1 MTLCLLFT
9 VPALVLAGTS
19 TCVVAFS
26 PDDVHFSTYD
36 GYDVVELARGMSVPD
51 PGKPALPEVPLTLAV
66 PAGARV
72 MRVTAT
78 PLAAEDL
85 AGDFNLVPSQPA
97 RPLSRP
103 GGRFSPPDPAV
114 YSSDAEFPGR
124 TCREYRTGTAT
135 GFRLVSVSLFPL
147 QYRPAQ
153 GRLTLTTRMLVKVD
167 YDEGAEPVP
176 TLTKGQRDRAAASL
190 ARLVANPSDV
200 GRFGPDVAVTDLPEI
215 SYLVVTNDAMA
226 PEFQPFLD
234 YRTGRG
240 LRAELRTVEWID
252 RNYPGR
258 DLQERIRNLIIDY
271 FQHRGLSYVL
281 LAGDN
286 LQVPGRRIRLNVFD
300 EQGDIP
306 TDLYYGDLD
315 FSWDSNHNNLFG
327 EMDDSVDLYADVF
340 VGRASVDNVRQAR
353 NFVAKVMT
361 YEGNPAADYVKRSL
375 LPSGWLWRSMGYHGR
390 FVNDSIANLT
400 PTGWTDRKMED
411 PSSSAVVADSF
422 DHGFAIF
429 DPAGHG
435 NSGGVYDESGRAI
448 YTSGQA
454 NSQRNRRRYAI
465 MTSLA
470 CDPGDFEA
478 EDCLAEYAMNC
489 DSAGCIGVMM
499 NSRYGWGTPPQ
510 MGPSELLCVRFY
522 DFLFNQ
528 SEFGLGSCH
537 DRSREAYAGAAQWDA
552 LWRWCMTEFNLFG
565 DPALDVWTD
574 VPEQLS
580 VACADT
586 VRTGNGDLPVTV
598 TSNGGPV
605 SGAEVCAWK
614 GPDVFATAR
623 TNGSGEVLL
632 TINPATVGSLS
643 VTATAHNC
651 LPVSKSVVV
660 AAGAP
665 EPYVVFGR
673 CSIDDTGQPNPNG
686 ILEPG
691 ETGVL
696 TLVVTNAGSAA
707 ATNARVV
714 LRETSAGGSVP
725 DSLAEFGFIGAG
737 DSARTSDLA
746 VAALPDAYPGSTL
759 EFAATV
765 ISDQSSWEFSFG
777 VELGYPGRTCA
788 DIDTGAAALTV
799 TATGAVGFDFEAGH
813 AGRGFRYPKSD
824 TSCLNL
830 ASFCLTG
837 SPGYVADRFYGL
849 GGVRDADWL
858 LVESL
863 YARAPIWNAHELLFS
878 AFDDAGHP
886 GCNVLVRQNAF
897 SIGGA
902 RWVILV
908 YDVLNRGGEG
918 ISGYAGIL
926 ADFDVRAGDRF
937 HDLAYT
943 DAGLAT
949 AYMRSVSIGNRY
961 VGVKLLS
968 AGAPSYPEC
977 IDHGRYV
984 YPDSGLSEDMKY
996 RIMAGQLGA
1005 SGSDRPYNWSIA
1017 VSTGPLDL
1025 GVGTTR
1031 RVAFAF
1037 VGEQDSL
1044 SYLDACRECQ
1054 QWYDANVGVEEEQEP
1069 MAHTSR
1075 PMASIIRGRLLLPA
1089 SGVGRDLSAC
1099 AHAQAE
1105 ASGVLYGITGRK
1117 VAELR
1122 PGAND
1127 ISRLPAGVYLLR
1139 LTADG
1144 TTTSRRITF
1153 IR

>member
-1 MTLCLLFT
+1 MKMTLCLLFT

-19 TCVVAFS
+19 TYVAAFS
-26 PDDVHFSTYD
+26 PDDVHFSTSR
-36 GYDVVELARGMSVPD
+36 GYDVVQLARGMSVPD
-51 PGKPALPEVPLTLAV
+51 PGKPALPEVPVTLAV

-72 MRVTAT
+72 TRVTAT

-85 AGDFNLVPSQPA
+85 VGDFNLAPSQPA
-97 RPLSRP
+97 RPFSKP
-103 GGRFSPPDPAV
+103 GGRFSPPDPAI

-124 TCREYRTGTAT
+124 ACREYRTGSAA

-147 QYRPAQ
+147 QYRPAR

-167 YDEGAEPVP
+167 YNEHAEPVL
-176 TLTKGQRDRAAASL
+176 TLTEGQRDRASASL
-190 ARLVANPSDV
+190 ARLVANPSDLD
-200 GRFGPDVAVTDLPEI
+200 RFGPGVAVTDLPEI

-226 PEFQPFLD
+226 PELQPFLD
-234 YRTGRG
+234 YRTSRG
-240 LRAELRTVEWID
+240 LRTEMRTVEWID

-286 LQVPGRRIRLNVFD
+286 LQVPGRRIRLDVFD

-327 EMDDSVDLYADVF
+327 EMEDSVDLYADVL
-340 VGRASVDNVRQAR
+340 VGRASVDNVKQVR

-361 YEGNPAADYVKRSL
+361 YEGNPAADYIKRSL
-375 LPSGWLWRSMGYHGR
+375 LPSGWLWRSIGYHGR
-390 FVNDSIANLT
+390 FVNDSIANIT
-400 PTGWTDRKMED
+400 PTGWTDRKMEN
-411 PSSSAVVADSF
+411 PPSSAVVADSF

-454 NSQRNRRRYAI
+454 NKQRNRRRYAL

-574 VPEQLS
+574 APEQLS
-580 VACADT
+580 IACVDT

-598 TSNGGPV
+598 TSGGGPV
-605 SGAEVCAWK
+605 SGADVCAWK
-614 GPDVFATAR
+614 GPEVFATAR
-623 TNGSGEVLL
+623 TNGSGIVSLP
-632 TINPATVGSLS
+632 IDPATVGSLS

-673 CSIDDTGQPNPNG
+673 CSIDDAGQPNPNG

-691 ETGVL
+691 ETGIL
-696 TLVVTNAGSAA
+696 TLVVTNAGGAA

-714 LRETSAGGSVP
+714 LRATSAGASVP

-746 VAALPDAYPGSTL
+746 VAARPDAYPGSTL
-759 EFAATV
+759 EFAALVT
-765 ISDQSSWEFSFG
+765 SDQSSWEFSFG
-777 VELGYPGRTCA
+777 VELGYPGRVCA
-788 DIDTGAAALTV
+788 DIDTGAVALTV
-799 TATGAVGFDFEAGH
+799 TASGTVGFEFGAGH
-813 AGRGFRYPKSD
+813 LGRGFRYPKND
-824 TSCLNL
+824 TSTLNL
-830 ASFCLTG
+830 ASFCFTG
-837 SPGYVADRFYGL
+837 SSDYVADRFYGL
-849 GGVRDADWL
+849 SGGRDADWRL
-858 LVESL
+858 AESVF
-863 YARAPIWNAHELLFS
+863 ARAPIWSSHEFLTS
-878 AFDDAGHP
+878 AFNDAGHP
-886 GCNVLVRQNAF
+886 RSHNVMVHQSAF
-897 SIGGA
+897 SIRGA
-902 RWVILV
+902 DWVILV
-908 YDVLNRGGEG
+908 YDVFNGGSEG
-918 ISGYAGIL
+918 INGYAGIL

-943 DAGLAT
+943 DGGLAT

-968 AGAPSYPEC
+968 AGAPSYLEC

-996 RIMAGQLGA
+996 RVMAGRLGT

-1017 VSTGPLDL
+1017 ASTGPLDL
-1025 GVGTTR
+1025 GVGATR

-1037 VGEQDSL
+1037 VGAPDSL

-1054 QWYDANVGVEEEQEP
+1054 QWYDANVGVEERQGP
-1069 MAHTSR
+1069 AAYASR

-1089 SGVGRDLSAC
+1089 SRVGR
-1099 AHAQAE
+1099 E

-1139 LTADG
+1139 LTTEGSTASHRV
-1144 TTTSRRITF
+1144 TLVH
-1153 IR
+1153 